1 MELPYSRIASKST
14 IDPLV
19 RVYLFEGKE
28 DALKQE
34 ALAKLTAQVVDQAFA
49 DFDTEV
55 FEGDSATAQR
65 VLGAAGAP
73 PFGSPKRL
81 VVVKRANDIPSS
93 EQEAIAEKLAGL
105 PESAALVFIAPAP
118 ELKDGRPKGGS
129 NVIAKFAK
137 AVGEAGAVITFAGL
151 RAEDAAQVVAAKF
164 SAAGK
169 KIDSRAARRLVDR
182 VGSDLSILATEI
194 RKLIDFS
201 GDKDV
206 ITVEDVDFVTEQAPE
221 ERIWNLLDA
230 VGARN
235 LPEALRLL
243 KQVLESGGRIEG
255 EAPRLLAMLL
265 RQLRFIWQVRSLQE
279 MGERLGQPSD
289 KAMEA
294 LPSENNVVVFL
305 RRAQFQAQRLQAQ
318 AKNFTLSELE
328 QCFEYA
334 ASADLAVKGAEG
346 EIEDAIVILELL
358 IINLCRRR
366 RTTQTR
372 DNQ

>member
-1 MELPYSRIASKST
+1 MELPYSRIANKPV

-34 ALAKLTAQVVDQAFA
+34 ALAKLTAQVVDQSFA

-55 FEGDSATAQR
+55 FEGDSITAQR
-65 VLGAAGAP
+65 VLGAAAAP

-81 VVVKRANDIPSS
+81 VVVKRANHIPSA
-93 EQEAIAEKLAGL
+93 EQEAIAPKLAGL
-105 PESAALVFIAPAP
+105 PDSAALVFIVPTP
-118 ELKDGRPKGGS
+118 EMKDNKPKAGS

-137 AVGEAGAVITFAGL
+137 AVGEVGAVIKFAAL
-151 RAEDAAQVVAAKF
+151 RPEDAAQVVSAKF

-169 KIDSRAARRLVDR
+169 KIDSRAARKLVDR
-182 VGSDLSILATEI
+182 VGSDLSILGTEI
-194 RKLIDFS
+194 RKLIDFC
-201 GDKDV
+201 GDKES
-206 ITVEDVDFVTEQAPE
+206 ITVADVEFVTEQAPE
-221 ERIWNLLDA
+221 ERVWNLLDA

-235 LPEALRLL
+235 LPDALRLL
-243 KQVLESGGRIEG
+243 REVLDSGGRIEG
-255 EAPRLLAMLL
+255 EAPRLLALL
-265 RQLRFIWQVRSLQE
+265 MRQLRFVWQVRSLHE
-279 MGERLGQPSD
+279 MGERLGNPSD
-289 KAMEA
+289 KAMES
-294 LPSENNVVVFL
+294 LPSENNVVTFL
-305 RRAQFQAQRLQAQ
+305 RKAPYHTQRLQAQ
-318 AKNFTLSELE
+318 ARNFTLSELQ

-346 EIEDAIVILELL
+346 EIQDPTVILELL
-358 IINLCRRR
+358 VINLCRRR